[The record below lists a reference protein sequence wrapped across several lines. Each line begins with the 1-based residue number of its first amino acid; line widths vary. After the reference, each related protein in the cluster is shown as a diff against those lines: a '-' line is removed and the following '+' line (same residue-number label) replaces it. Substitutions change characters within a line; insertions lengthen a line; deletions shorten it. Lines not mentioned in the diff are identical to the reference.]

1 MVLQVNQRQMDMY
14 SWYLGDTA
22 FTYLARGSEK
32 CTWNG
37 LNPILAGAITSIK
50 RVGERRKL
58 LAVRFIDRKQ
68 ALCDKNL
75 KLRASKF
82 TILNHQIGSY
92 KFTGFLIGCRHS
104 SLPLQYMYIMPS
116 HVEPHILCMRVSVC
130 LYVLFY
136 ACVLTITS
144 PSALFMPPC
153 TSLYLCA
160 RLCLFSC
167 VYVSECI
174 RSCVCGLAVNGPL
187 HFPLIAVNRGNDL

>member
-1 MVLQVNQRQMDMY
+1 MDMY
-14 SWYLGDTA
+14 SRYLGDTA

-82 TILNHQIGSY
+82 TILHHQIGSY

-104 SLPLQYMYIMPS
+104 SLPVQYMYIMPS
-116 HVEPHILCMRVSVC
+116 HVEPQILCMTVHVF
-130 LYVLFY
+130 LYVYVFLY

-144 PSALFMPPC
+144 LSVLVMPPC

-160 RLCLFSC
+160 RLFPC
-167 VYVSECI
+167 VCVNECI
-174 RSCVCGLAVNGPL
+174 RSCVCGPAVNGPL
-187 HFPLIAVNRGNDL
+187 HFPSIAVKWGNDL